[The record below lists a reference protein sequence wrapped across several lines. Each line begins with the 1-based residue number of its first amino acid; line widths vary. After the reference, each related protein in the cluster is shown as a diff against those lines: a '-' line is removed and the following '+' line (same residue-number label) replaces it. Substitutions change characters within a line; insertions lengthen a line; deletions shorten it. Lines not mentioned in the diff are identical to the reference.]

1 MKKEWFSA
9 RELMGFEGLPNS
21 TQGIHGMARRQS
33 WLKRRRWGVQGRAVE
48 YHIGTLPIKA
58 MNSLEM
64 KEQSAEYVYTAHQD
78 PLAIWI
84 ESYKQ
89 LKEDERDL
97 IIKFIVREGMLEV
110 LNRLSAKPDVP
121 EV

>member
-1 MKKEWFSA
+1 
-9 RELMGFEGLPNS
+9 
-21 TQGIHGMARRQS
+21 MARRQA

-64 KEQSAEYVYTAHQD
+64 KEQSAEYVYTVHQD

-97 IIKFIVREGMLEV
+97 IIKFIVREGMSEV
-110 LNRLSAKPDVP
+110 LNRLSTKPDVSD
-121 EV
+121 V